1 MGHQTD
7 TGTDADSATDTDA
20 EERTSAAPW
29 PTGVDD
35 VAAGLRAAQDEIVEQ
50 LSDWVR
56 IPSVASQPERTLDV
70 QRSARW
76 LAGAM
81 RAVGLRTE
89 VLDAGGSP
97 AVYGEWLV
105 DPALPTVLVY
115 SHHDVRHA
123 KPEEWVETAPF
134 SPVLR
139 DGRLYGRGASDAKGQ
154 VVAHLWGLRAHLG
167 TRDDG
172 RPAVNLKYLVEGE
185 EELGS
190 THLADLL
197 DSDHERFAC
206 DVVVF
211 SDTLQWKAGNP
222 AVVTSMRGMTGG
234 TLTVTGPARDV
245 HSGAAS
251 GPAPNPVHALVR
263 VLAAMHDTDGR
274 ITIPGFLD
282 DVDELT
288 EERRQ
293 ELRDLDFDPD
303 VWVERTE
310 TTSITGEVGHT
321 VEERLWARPSIEV
334 LTLLAGDPTG
344 FPRAV
349 IPSQATAELSIRT
362 VPGQHVSAVAAQ
374 LRAFVAEQMPDGVT
388 HELEIPEESGQ
399 DPYVTPSGPA
409 LDALVRA
416 IERGHRTETAGRM
429 GNAGGGPAE
438 LMGRVLGAPVLFIG
452 TGLPEDHWH
461 ASDESVSVQM
471 LLDGAASIAY
481 LLEELGDALR

>member
-1 MGHQTD
+1 MSAPVTD
-7 TGTDADSATDTDA
+7 STEPDTRRA
-20 EERTSAAPW
+20 E
-29 PTGVDD
+29 
-35 VAAGLRAAQDEIVEQ
+35 VARFLEEHREHLVRQ
-50 LSDWVR
+50 LSEWVR
-56 IPSVASQPERTLDV
+56 IPSVASQPERAIEVD
-70 QRSARW
+70 RSAHW

-81 RAVGLRTE
+81 REVGLETE
-89 VLDAGGSP
+89 ILQAGPAP
-97 AVYGEWLV
+97 AVYAELLV

-123 KPEEWVETAPF
+123 KPEEWHET
-134 SPVLR
+134 SPWEPVFR

-154 VVAHLWGLRAHLG
+154 VLAHLWGLRAHLATRPDG
-167 TRDDG
+167 T
-172 RPAVNLKYLVEGE
+172 PAVNLKFLVEGE

-190 THLADLL
+190 SHFADLL
-197 DSDHERFAC
+197 DAEQERLAC

-222 AVVTSMRGMTGG
+222 AVVTSMRGMTGA

-245 HSGAAS
+245 HSGAVS
-251 GPAPNPVHALVR
+251 GPAPNPVHALVT
-263 VLAAMHDTDGR
+263 VLAALHDDQGR

-282 DVDELT
+282 DVDALT
-288 EERRQ
+288 DERRA
-293 ELRDLDFDPD
+293 ELQALDFDPD

-310 TTSITGEVGHT
+310 TRAITGEAGYS

-349 IPSQATAELSIRT
+349 VPREATAEISIRT
-362 VPGQHVSAVAAQ
+362 VPGQRVQA
-374 LRAFVAEQMPDGVT
+374 VAEQLRRFVRDTMPDGVT
-388 HELEIPEESGQ
+388 YELTIPEETGQ
-399 DPYVTPSGPA
+399 DPYVTPSGPE

-416 IERGHRTETAGRM
+416 MELGHGTETAGRM

-438 LMGRVLGAPVLFIG
+438 LLGRVFDAPVLFVG

-461 ASDESVSVQM
+461 ASDESVDLRT
-471 LLDGAASIAY
+471 LLDGAATIAH
-481 LLEELGDALR
+481 LWSGLGEAGNGSSHSGA